1 MVLSSKKILL
11 TGATGGIGGA
21 IAKALSDE
29 GATLILTARDEE
41 KLTALKENIGNV
53 RHQIL
58 ALDLNNNNDREKLYG
73 VVEKENIDVLI
84 NNAGINQLSLLEDT
98 SDADISQIVSTNLVV
113 PMMLCREI
121 HKTLKQRPESVIV
134 NIGSILGSIGY
145 AGSTSYCAS
154 KFGLRGFTEAFRRE
168 VADSTVNVIY
178 FAPRATDT
186 ALNTDK
192 MNTLNEALGNA
203 VDSPEHVA
211 QRLIDALKDKHPHS
225 YFLGWPESLF
235 VRLNSLLPNVVDK
248 ALLKQLPVIRRFSQ

>member
-1 MVLSSKKILL
+1 MVLSSKKVLL

-41 KLTALKENIGNV
+41 KLTALKESIGKV

-98 SDADISQIVSTNLVV
+98 RDTDISQIISTNLVV

-121 HKTLKQRPESVIV
+121 YKTLKQRPEAAII

-154 KFGLRGFTEAFRRE
+154 KFGLHGFTEAFRRE
-168 VADSTVNVIY
+168 VADSAVNVIY
-178 FAPRATDT
+178 FAPRATNT

-192 MNTLNEALGNA
+192 MNALNAALENSI
-203 VDSPEHVA
+203 DSPEHVA
-211 QRLIDALKDKHPHS
+211 RCLINALQDKHPHS
-225 YFLGWPESLF
+225 YFLGWPESFF
-235 VRLNSLLPNVVDK
+235 VRLNSLFPKLVDK